1 MQRPGLLPGQ
11 LPVRGSQG
19 RAAWDSWCIQ
29 GLIEGPG
36 RRPKPSNCMHACGS
50 KQPDDGQG
58 GGGEEERKGGDFLAQ
73 PRQSV
78 KLHTSLLPVLDSPPP
93 SLPPPSR
100 ECWLPTTRPQD
111 CHFGKENEALH
122 PCCPS
127 SLLLPLANLSS
138 PLFPPSSS
146 RLSPPMIHPTGC
158 GNSWMPD
165 TSSSNPSPKTGKLA
179 TNTHQIAPAMAKYK
193 SSIVDI
199 PAGADWPLCRASAQ
213 MDQWGLDAAWQL
225 DGSWTG
231 SRLARTG
238 CPEVP
243 GSSGRVGP
251 VQCRQAANIDR
262 RRAFCSKR
270 CSVESGGLR

>member
-1 MQRPGLLPGQ
+1 MRQVQHVSGLVRGQTEVTRRNATRRNLVGPVRVVLIVLSGCPVRITLHPPQRAVHRPGQLPGQ

-29 GLIEGPG
+29 GLIKAPG

-127 SLLLPLANLSS
+127 SLLLPLVNLLCTYLPPS
-138 PLFPPSSS
+138 PSPSSS
-146 RLSPPMIHPTGC
+146 RLSPP
-158 GNSWMPD
+158 
-165 TSSSNPSPKTGKLA
+165 
-179 TNTHQIAPAMAKYK
+179 
-193 SSIVDI
+193 
-199 PAGADWPLCRASAQ
+199 
-213 MDQWGLDAAWQL
+213 
-225 DGSWTG
+225 
-231 SRLARTG
+231 
-238 CPEVP
+238 
-243 GSSGRVGP
+243 
-251 VQCRQAANIDR
+251 
-262 RRAFCSKR
+262 
-270 CSVESGGLR
+270 